1 LRVAPSKEIAAAHC
15 GFAYLRCVR
24 TRAARA
30 LHRLFQRPSV
40 FGSLA
45 RSGHSDVIRPMR
57 LPSWRFTMLFESF
70 AGLLDPILDSR
81 IPLRNAV
88 LTNPT
93 RLQVIAQIN
102 SQESYHAMPKRRDRA
117 TQLARIRAEQL
128 GEDPTDALEWRQGHG
143 HGRGGH
149 GFEVSPRESACR
161 KSVFCYRRRGR
172 TGGGKAGLHLGRYGP
187 SAG

>member
-1 LRVAPSKEIAAAHC
+1 
-15 GFAYLRCVR
+15 
-24 TRAARA
+24 
-30 LHRLFQRPSV
+30 
-40 FGSLA
+40 
-45 RSGHSDVIRPMR
+45 MR

-149 GFEVSPRESACR
+149 GFEVSPRVKISLPKIGFLLSKKR
-161 KSVFCYRRRGR
+161 
-172 TGGGKAGLHLGRYGP
+172 
-187 SAG
+187 